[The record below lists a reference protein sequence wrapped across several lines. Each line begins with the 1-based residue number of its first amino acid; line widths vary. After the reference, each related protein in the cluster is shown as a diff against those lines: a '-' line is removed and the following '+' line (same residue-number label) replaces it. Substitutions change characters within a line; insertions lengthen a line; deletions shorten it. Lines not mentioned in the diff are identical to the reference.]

1 MDLNELLLVLVG
13 GKQSDPI
20 IIYIRENKGEGR
32 QAGGQEGRQ
41 TGRKEDQF
49 ILSLVLHGFSSSL
62 LLGVKELISSTTK
75 P

>member
-32 QAGGQEGRQ
+32 QEGRQ